1 MSIESIQSNPIYFSK
16 AKILVTTLFLASNFT
31 YFTMAP
37 RILDIFNLYEPGG
50 ILIFPFTFL
59 LSDILTEVY
68 TYKYSRFL
76 VWCVILTLG
85 VFTFFAW
92 VSMQLPTAVV
102 HYGYKSIFLN
112 YPKLYL
118 GVALATFFSFF
129 LNNMVLAKLKIKMQG
144 KRFWL
149 RSLISTSVG
158 HATFSA
164 TWVLIFHWGEIASLT
179 LLKLIAC
186 MYLWKMSFEIIAT
199 PLAAMISRYLK
210 NKEGIDPYDY
220 DTNFNPFKV

>member
-1 MSIESIQSNPIYFSK
+1 MSYNNTAAATDFSK
-16 AKILVTTLFLASNFT
+16 PKVLITALFLVTNFT

-68 TYKYSRFL
+68 TYKYSKFL
-76 VWCVILTLG
+76 IWCVILTLG
-85 VFTFFAW
+85 IFTFFSW
-92 VSMQLPTAVV
+92 VSMLLPSAVV
-102 HYGYKSIFLN
+102 SYGYKGVFLN
-112 YPKLYL
+112 YPKLYA
-118 GVALATFFSFF
+118 GVAIATFISFF
-129 LNNMVLAKLKIKMQG
+129 INNTILAKLKIKMHG

-164 TWVLIFHWGEIASLT
+164 TWVLIFHWGEIASGT
-179 LLKLIAC
+179 LMKLIFC

-199 PLAAMISRYLK
+199 PLAASISKYLK
-210 NKEGIDPYDY
+210 RKEGMDPYDY
-220 DTNFNPFKV
+220 DTNFNPFKI